1 MTQLLLAGILLAVLL
16 NSDRGVRVLA
26 WWWKGIVFTLTWLL
40 IVAVVGLACW
50 GVYAGW
56 NALPVTVRAVLAGL
70 SFVLFWGWVIVV
82 AIRSV
87 RKIPWAPE
95 PPPL

>member
-1 MTQLLLAGILLAVLL
+1 MTQLLLAGILVAVLL
-16 NSDRGVRVLA
+16 TSDRGVRVLA
-26 WWWKGIVFTLTWLL
+26 WLWKGVVSAVTGLL
-40 IVAVVGLACW
+40 IVAGVGLACW

-56 NALPVTVRAVLAGL
+56 NALPVTVHAVFAGL

-87 RKIPWAPE
+87 RKMPWAPE